1 MRKSDLKIKLS
12 DLAFQVTQ
20 NSATEPP
27 FSGEFFNFFDRGT
40 YRCICCDSDLF
51 SSDDKFNSTTGWPS
65 FHSCINENAIQEI
78 EDNSFGMKRIEV
90 ACAKCN
96 AHLGHVFDDGPKP
109 TYKRY
114 CINSVALSFIK
125 ND

>member
-1 MRKSDLKIKLS
+1 MRKSDLKTKLS

-65 FHSCINENAIQEI
+65 FHSCINDNAIQEI

>member
-65 FHSCINENAIQEI
+65 FHSCINDNAIQEI

-114 CINSVALSFIK
+114 CINSVALSFVK

>member
-65 FHSCINENAIQEI
+65 FHSCINDNAIQEI

>member
-78 EDNSFGMKRIEV
+78 DDNSFGMKRIEV

>member
-12 DLAFQVTQ
+12 DLAFKVTQ

-65 FHSCINENAIQEI
+65 FHSCINDNAIQEI